1 MKKILVI
8 GASSAIAEACSRQW
22 AAQGCSLFL
31 VARDAVRLDAMA
43 ADLKV
48 RGAAQ
53 VSVAVLDL
61 TELAR
66 HAVLVESAVS
76 AMGDIDIA
84 LIAHGTL
91 GDQQAGERDFTAA
104 LHELNTNAISVM
116 SLLTLLANRM
126 QTQRRGSLVSIS
138 SVAGDRGRASNYIYG
153 TAKGAVTLFTQGLR
167 QRLHGDGVQVL
178 TIKPGFVDT
187 PMTRAFKKGPL
198 WATPDQVA
206 RGILKAIQARRSEV
220 YLPGFWAPIM
230 WVIRHLPN
238 VVFDRIKL

>member
-8 GASSAIAEACSRQW
+8 GATSAMAEACSRLW

-31 VARDAVRLDAMA
+31 VAR
-43 ADLKV
+43 
-48 RGAAQ
+48 AAQ
-53 VSVAVLDL
+53 VGVAVLDL
-61 TELAR
+61 NELSR
-66 HAVLVESAVS
+66 HAGLVESAAA

-91 GDQQAGERDFTAA
+91 GDQSAGERDFTVA
-104 LHELNTNAISVM
+104 LQELNTNAIGVM

-126 QTQRRGSLVSIS
+126 QAQRRGSLVAIS

-167 QRLHGDGVQVL
+167 QRLHRDGVQVL

-198 WATPDQVA
+198 WATPESIA
-206 RGILKAIQARRSEV
+206 RGILKAIEARRSEV

-230 WVIRHLPN
+230 WIIRHLPN
-238 VVFDRIKL
+238 GVFDRIKL